1 MLSWLLLKNNMSYN
15 INEDYVGIVSPSA
28 PVAAFCPKRLA
39 RGVEFL
45 EEQGFHVLLSKN
57 VSAVSGFTAGSAQD
71 RAQDIMDMFIDK
83 RVKIIIATIGG
94 YNANDVLEYLD
105 YNLITKNNDKM
116 FIGYSDSTILLHALN
131 VKSGVKTVM
140 GPMILPQFA
149 EFPQMQKFSYDSF
162 LEIINNL
169 GTGKIYK
176 IPASDKYTE
185 EMLAWDKDDIRAR
198 EMLDNKSW
206 QVISSGKASGPLMP
220 ANLNTLNELVGT
232 EYMPDLNE
240 AILFLEDDS
249 DEEASTVQRML
260 MHLKQAGLVNNIRG
274 IIFGRFQQKSEIEAD
289 DIKIILKN
297 VFGDYNFPVISNLD
311 FGHTDPILSLPVGN
325 IVNIDTDS
333 FMVEM
338 KL

>member
-1 MLSWLLLKNNMSYN
+1 MLSWLLLKNNMSYDTDKN
-15 INEDYVGIVSPSA
+15 YIGIISPSA

-45 EEQGFHVLLSKN
+45 EKEGFHVLLSKH
-57 VSAVSGFTAGSAQD
+57 VSAVSGFTAGSASD

-83 RVKIIIATIGG
+83 RVKVIIATIGG

-105 YNLITKNNDKM
+105 YELIAKNNDKI
-116 FIGYSDSTILLHALN
+116 FIGYSDSTILLHALS

-140 GPMILPQFA
+140 GPMLLPQFA

-206 QVISSGKASGPLMP
+206 QIISSGKASGFLVP
-220 ANLNTLNELVGT
+220 ANLNTLDELVGT
-232 EYMPDLNE
+232 EYMPNLNG

-260 MHLKQAGLVNNIRG
+260 RHLKQADLMNNTKG
-274 IIFGRFQQKSEIEAD
+274 IVFGRFQQKSEID
-289 DIKIILKN
+289 TKDIKTILKN

-325 IVNIDTDS
+325 VVNINTDPLT
-333 FMVEM
+333 VEVR
-338 KL
+338 L

>member
-1 MLSWLLLKNNMSYN
+1 MSYN